1 MTEKGGTGG
10 GGEMEAQGAG
20 DTRIHTA
27 DSCSCTAEIN
37 TVKQL
42 YTNDTILL
50 KKNLTIKKN
59 TDAWVI

>member
-1 MTEKGGTGG
+1 MTERGGTGG
-10 GGEMEAQGAG
+10 GGEREAQGEG
-20 DTRIHTA
+20 DTHIHTA

-50 KKNLTIKKN
+50 KNLTIKKE

>member
-1 MTEKGGTGG
+1 MH
-10 GGEMEAQGAG
+10 
-20 DTRIHTA
+20 IA

-42 YTNDTILL
+42 YTNNKILF
-50 KKNLTIKKN
+50 KNLTIKKK